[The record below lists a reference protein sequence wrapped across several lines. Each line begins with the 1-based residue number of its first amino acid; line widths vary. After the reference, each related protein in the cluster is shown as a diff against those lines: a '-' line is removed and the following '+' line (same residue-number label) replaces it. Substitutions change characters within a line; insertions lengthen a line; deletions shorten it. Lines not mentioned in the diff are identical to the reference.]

1 MLVTAPGPALVAAR
15 ATGVRPGAPSLSI
28 ERGMIAAGPGIAPV
42 IPSTLRL
49 IERNSIVRNRHNVG
63 CVQPKVRLGPIL
75 EAALHATS
83 GFVAW

>member
-1 MLVTAPGPALVAAR
+1 MLVTTPGSALVAAR

-49 IERNSIVRNRHNVG
+49 IERNLMVRNRHNA
-63 CVQPKVRLGPIL
+63 VR
-75 EAALHATS
+75 AAE
-83 GFVAW
+83 G